1 MHLQD
6 VWVEMGTPN
15 APRNQCGAG
24 PPGQSN
30 EAPQGGWLTSIA
42 VHGSWGLI
50 GPKQQFL
57 TGGDLVTSSCGEGVA
72 ASIRGQRCCST
83 PYKVGTT
90 PTAKN
95 ASHTMS
101 KGQG

>member
-1 MHLQD
+1 MLPGTNVGQD
-6 VWVEMGTPN
+6 
-15 APRNQCGAG
+15 
-24 PPGQSN
+24 
-30 EAPQGGWLTSIA
+30 PQVSPTRLPKDGGSPSIA